1 MPKKNNGIIY
11 CCFFLSGISG
21 LIYEV
26 LWAKYLVLI
35 FGNTTH
41 AHTLVLSTFM
51 GGLALGSFFL
61 GRLADRVESRL
72 SLFAWVQMGIGLY
85 CFFTPDLFQ
94 FSKNIYIPAAK
105 SLSLNPIGVLII
117 KFVIGAIIMLPPTI
131 LMGGTLPILT
141 KFITQSLDIRGQT
154 VARLYYVNSF
164 GAVAGT
170 LLAGFY
176 LIQTF
181 GLHAALTTAVFI
193 NLFVG
198 LIVILL
204 KDRLKNTPVKSALP
218 EEAAPQKE
226 EIIEEDIPSKLINIS
241 LIGIF
246 ISGFIAMLYEV
257 VWIRL
262 LSAIL
267 GGSTYSFSLMLA
279 AFISGIT
286 IGSFLISRFMP
297 NTRRAFLYFGLCE
310 AFIGISLMLSLPFYE
325 KLPFLFLKL
334 SSIFARTRQT
344 FVFYSTIKFL
354 LAFLVMFLPT
364 LFLGMTLPL
373 VSKIASRGLKS
384 LGRKVGGV
392 FACNTS
398 GNILGALITGLFI
411 LPALGLKHTIEFGI
425 IINLLLGIIVL
436 FADKLYPIKR
446 KLVFASACCMA
457 FIGYKMIIPDW
468 NKSFLTTQ
476 LFRFGGANMSP
487 AQLSEMIER
496 KKVLFYKDGLDVTVA
511 ITTSD
516 DEVIS
521 LTINGKIDA
530 STGGDMPTQI
540 LSAQL
545 PMALKPDIKDVLVVG
560 LGSGITCG
568 SALLHPIKSLDLL
581 EISSSVVEANRY
593 FNEYNYKPFEDERL
607 RLYVEDAKT
616 FLQKTDNKYDLI
628 ISEPSNPWM
637 SGIAS
642 LFSVEYFSDCRKRLN
657 KGGLMI
663 QWLQAYE
670 TNDEIFETVLRTFSS
685 VFPEVTVWNTG
696 ARDIL
701 LLGSEERPE
710 IDFEKSEQVLNLP
723 EIKDDLARINIK
735 DLFTLL
741 NLQLGSDKSVRR
753 PSRSVGTLVNSDFF
767 PNLEYMAPVALYMK
781 SKAESSVMDLERKNL
796 PLQKSDLFLKDYL
809 ADSKITHDN
818 LRNLYGYIE
827 KQQAFNRGFL
837 RALTKRWHEEYPQ
850 SKEAIEAYAL
860 YNIDSVENGMN
871 ALEPLVFK
879 HGRLQNL
886 RDYSTFVMSR
896 HRLLNYYLLPDVLSQ
911 TAEKLMRCAGIAGPD
926 EKPGFYYLLGNVF
939 AANDDYS
946 KAIAYYA
953 KAEELL
959 AEEKEISRPSAP
971 SYPQL
976 LRTMSFTYLRAGDFP
991 KAYEYAIR
999 ALSLDKNQNLAR
1011 LIIRYIERIGK

>member
-1 MPKKNNGIIY
+1 
-11 CCFFLSGISG
+11 
-21 LIYEV
+21 
-26 LWAKYLVLI
+26 
-35 FGNTTH
+35 
-41 AHTLVLSTFM
+41 
-51 GGLALGSFFL
+51 
-61 GRLADRVESRL
+61 
-72 SLFAWVQMGIGLY
+72 
-85 CFFTPDLFQ
+85 
-94 FSKNIYIPAAK
+94 
-105 SLSLNPIGVLII
+105 
-117 KFVIGAIIMLPPTI
+117 
-131 LMGGTLPILT
+131 
-141 KFITQSLDIRGQT
+141 
-154 VARLYYVNSF
+154 
-164 GAVAGT
+164 
-170 LLAGFY
+170 
-176 LIQTF
+176 
-181 GLHAALTTAVFI
+181 
-193 NLFVG
+193 
-198 LIVILL
+198 
-204 KDRLKNTPVKSALP
+204 
-218 EEAAPQKE
+218 
-226 EIIEEDIPSKLINIS
+226 
-241 LIGIF
+241 
-246 ISGFIAMLYEV
+246 
-257 VWIRL
+257 
-262 LSAIL
+262 
-267 GGSTYSFSLMLA
+267 
-279 AFISGIT
+279 
-286 IGSFLISRFMP
+286 
-297 NTRRAFLYFGLCE
+297 
-310 AFIGISLMLSLPFYE
+310 
-325 KLPFLFLKL
+325 
-334 SSIFARTRQT
+334 
-344 FVFYSTIKFL
+344 
-354 LAFLVMFLPT
+354 
-364 LFLGMTLPL
+364 
-373 VSKIASRGLKS
+373 
-384 LGRKVGGV
+384 
-392 FACNTS
+392 
-398 GNILGALITGLFI
+398 
-411 LPALGLKHTIEFGI
+411 
-425 IINLLLGIIVL
+425 
-436 FADKLYPIKR
+436 
-446 KLVFASACCMA
+446 
-457 FIGYKMIIPDW
+457 
-468 NKSFLTTQ
+468 
-476 LFRFGGANMSP
+476 
-487 AQLSEMIER
+487 
-496 KKVLFYKDGLDVTVA
+496 
-511 ITTSD
+511 
-516 DEVIS
+516 
-521 LTINGKIDA
+521 
-530 STGGDMPTQI
+530 
-540 LSAQL
+540 
-545 PMALKPDIKDVLVVG
+545 
-560 LGSGITCG
+560 
-568 SALLHPIKSLDLL
+568 
-581 EISSSVVEANRY
+581 
-593 FNEYNYKPFEDERL
+593 
-607 RLYVEDAKT
+607 
-616 FLQKTDNKYDLI
+616 
-628 ISEPSNPWM
+628 
-637 SGIAS
+637 
-642 LFSVEYFSDCRKRLN
+642 
-657 KGGLMI
+657 MI